1 MALRTG
7 VTVHGSSLLD
17 AILRQRCS
25 PPHRPRPVVRGPWRL
40 APVLLFGLTMA
51 ACAAPSAEYAAPAAP
66 APQVVVQSASHVQ
79 PGAQPSQAGPAR
91 PRIVTP
97 QRRLQCVPYA
107 RQHSRLEIRG
117 DAWTWW
123 NQAEGRYQRGHRPAV
138 GSVLVLKRKGRSRG
152 HLAVVTRIVSDREI
166 VASHANWLNRGQIHV
181 DTPIRDVS
189 PKNDWSAV
197 RVWYTPG
204 KVLGKSVYPA
214 YGFIYPSTRTAAQ

>member
-1 MALRTG
+1 MDQLF
-7 VTVHGSSLLD
+7 
-17 AILRQRCS
+17 RQRRQPADTPS
-25 PPHRPRPVVRGPWRL
+25 PRPRPIVRGPWRL
-40 APVLLFGLTMA
+40 APALMLGLVLV
-51 ACAAPSAEYAAPAAP
+51 ACAGPGAEHAAPTVP
-66 APQVVVQSASHVQ
+66 GPQGFVQSASH
-79 PGAQPSQAGPAR
+79 AQASRAAPAR

-107 RQHSRLEIRG
+107 RQLSRLDIRG

-123 NQAEGRYQRGHRPAV
+123 DQAKGRYQRGQRPAV
-138 GSVLVLKRKGRSRG
+138 GSVLVLRRKGRSRG
-152 HLAVVTRIVSDREI
+152 HLAVVTRVVSDREI
-166 VASHANWLNRGQIHV
+166 VASHANWLNRGQIHI

>member
-1 MALRTG
+1 MASKTG
-7 VTVHGSSLLD
+7 VILHGSSPLDPVFRWNRSPFGCPRSARRGAWLFAPALL
-17 AILRQRCS
+17 
-25 PPHRPRPVVRGPWRL
+25 V
-40 APVLLFGLTMA
+40 GLTLA
-51 ACAAPSAEYAAPAAP
+51 ACAGPGAEQATPAAP
-66 APQVVVQSASHVQ
+66 APQGFVQSASH
-79 PGAQPSQAGPAR
+79 AQTSQASPAR

-107 RQHSRLEIRG
+107 RQLSHLEIRG

-123 NQAEGRYQRGHRPAV
+123 DQAKGRYQRGQRPAV
-138 GSVLVLKRKGRSRG
+138 GSVLVLRRKGRSRG
-152 HLAVVTRIVSDREI
+152 HLAVVTQVVSDREI

-214 YGFIYPSTRTAAQ
+214 YGFIYPAMHTAAQ

>member
-1 MALRTG
+1 M
-7 VTVHGSSLLD
+7 D
-17 AILRQRCS
+17 AVFRQKQS
-25 PPHRPRPVVRGPWRL
+25 PFGRPRPALRGAWQFAPALLVGL
-40 APVLLFGLTMA
+40 ALA
-51 ACAAPSAEYAAPAAP
+51 ACAGPGAEQAMPPAP
-66 APQVVVQSASHVQ
+66 APQGFVQSASH
-79 PGAQPSQAGPAR
+79 AQTSQASRAR

-97 QRRLQCVPYA
+97 RRRLQCVPYA
-107 RQHSRLEIRG
+107 RQLSHLEIRG

-123 NQAEGRYQRGHRPAV
+123 DQAKGRYQRGQRPAV
-138 GSVLVLKRKGRSRG
+138 GSVLVLRRKGRSRG
-152 HLAVVTRIVSDREI
+152 HLAVVTQIVSDREI

-214 YGFIYPSTRTAAQ
+214 YGFIYPSTHTAAQ